1 MCETEESAV
10 TFVSRW
16 CGTKALTSG
25 DVLAAAKSSLWLLI
39 ADQSLITLINGRG
52 FWGPDL
58 WGLLSVSVQLK
69 RSRRRPKERVSPVGA
84 ISGLTADTSQMDP
97 VASVQD
103 SVFGERYLLLTDQ
116 KKPLLR
122 GEGRGGQLFLLFS
135 EHIFDSFFS
144 HPQGRFLNYIAV
156 IHNDK
161 VDIVPFSTD
170 GGGVLFSELSLWNY
184 PRYFHFPAAVKWLK
198 DTDHTVW
205 K

>member
-1 MCETEESAV
+1 MCETKESVV

-16 CGTKALTSG
+16 CGTKPLTSG

-52 FWGPDL
+52 FWGPGL

-69 RSRRRPKERVSPVGA
+69 RSRRRPKERASPVGA

-97 VASVQD
+97 VASEQD
-103 SVFGERYLLLTDQ
+103 SVFGERYPLRTDQ

-122 GEGRGGQLFLLFS
+122 GEGGQLFLLFS
-135 EHIFDSFFS
+135 EHIFYPLFLSSTRPLPKLYRRNSQWQSRHSTFF
-144 HPQGRFLNYIAV
+144 HRRW
-156 IHNDK
+156 
-161 VDIVPFSTD
+161 
-170 GGGVLFSELSLWNY
+170 GVLFSGLSLWNY
-184 PRYFHFPAAVKWLK
+184 LWYFHFPAAVKWLK